1 MLTLII
7 IIFIVSLFS
16 KFNNEKKEEKKINR
30 NKCLGRN
37 ERRIVLYGMIR
48 RNMVR
53 KHFVD
58 GNRRVLEGQIL
69 ELYNL
74 LIKQADNKALVLKFL
89 EKVIVECRWN
99 RDQYYNIRYNN
110 STAFYFKAFA
120 YYYDK
125 KAIRKI
131 EDWKPDVKRPYNN
144 MSSLLN
150 WCFEKYPVPKTIQ
163 QIFWGWHT
171 TQDPKVF
178 NDLAG
183 MSKVKPLDGVLFR
196 LYFHLA
202 DGYSFTNAD
211 FLGIKISKQE
221 SKFWMQDDKNYGS
234 PISGLWRAVFQA
246 QGGKAELAYKAG
258 SIYISPKHLKFW
270 RSAFKW
276 LTIQNISEEEWEDI
290 PDLFD
295 LISYIKYGENLNYYD
310 EDGMDTYKL
319 ANPDFSFKNRTLK
332 SIRRYVYETL
342 SPPYPELEN
351 FEDCYTYSTPK
362 GEVIQ
367 LIRLKSRLELTEE
380 GDAMDFCVGGWDYHI
395 GSANGDF
402 HIWSMRKTGKD
413 GKLERLATLQV
424 EKHTI
429 IEFKGHA
436 NEMPPKECQDII
448 EQWRSFLGMEMAK
461 EALIE

>member
-7 IIFIVSLFS
+7 IIFIVTFYTE
-16 KFNNEKKEEKKINR
+16 FNNEKKDNKNVTSKKW
-30 NKCLGRN
+30 LGRN

-58 GNRRVLEGQIL
+58 GNRRTLEGQIL
-69 ELYNL
+69 ELYKL
-74 LIKQADNKALVLKFL
+74 LIKQTDNKTLVLQFL
-89 EKVIVECRWN
+89 EKIIVEGLWN
-99 RDQYYNIRYNN
+99 KDQYYNIRYNN
-110 STAFYFKAFA
+110 STAFYFKAFT
-120 YYYDK
+120 YYYEK

-131 EDWKPDVKRPYNN
+131 EGWKPDNKKPYHN
-144 MSSLLN
+144 MSLLLN

-163 QIFWGWHT
+163 QIFWGWQT
-171 TQDPKVF
+171 MQDPKVF
-178 NDLAG
+178 NELAG
-183 MSKVKPLDGVLFR
+183 MSKVEPLEGALFR

-211 FLGIKISKQE
+211 FLGIKISKRE
-221 SKFWMQDDKNYGS
+221 SKFWMQDKNYGS

-246 QGGKAELAYKAG
+246 QGGKTELAYKTG
-258 SIYISPKHLKFW
+258 LIYISPKHLKFW
-270 RSAFKW
+270 RTAFKW
-276 LTIQNISEEEWEDI
+276 LTHQNFSNEEWDEI

-295 LISYIKYGENLNYYD
+295 LISYIKFGENLYYYD
-310 EDGMDTYKL
+310 EGAMDAYKL
-319 ANPDFSFKNRTLK
+319 AKPDFTFKNRTLK

-342 SPPYPELEN
+342 SPPYPQLEN

-380 GDAMDFCVGGWDYHI
+380 GEAMDFCVGGWDYHI

-402 HIWSMRKTGKD
+402 HIWSMRKTGRD
-413 GKLERLATLQV
+413 GQLKRLATLQV
-424 EKHTI
+424 EKHRI
-429 IEFKGHA
+429 IEFKGYG
-436 NEMPPKECQDII
+436 NEMPPQECQDII
-448 EQWRSFLGMEMAK
+448 EQWRSFLGIEMTK